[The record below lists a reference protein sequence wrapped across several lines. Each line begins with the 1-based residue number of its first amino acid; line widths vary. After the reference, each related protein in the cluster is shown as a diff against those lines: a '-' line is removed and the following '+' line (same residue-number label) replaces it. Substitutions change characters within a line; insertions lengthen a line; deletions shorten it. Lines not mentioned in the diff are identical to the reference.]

1 MAVKNSEAVPLYIHT
16 IYRILREMRVV
27 QQLEG
32 SQFNYHEFK
41 RQMMDSGLSSTQ
53 LGPLH
58 QRLDTLESFMP
69 KEQVYPGKKGK
80 GKVTASGAD
89 EGDWTS
95 KVCTVTR
102 LDTLS
107 NCFSLVGSQLSTS
120 HAPV

>member
-1 MAVKNSEAVPLYIHT
+1 MKNSEAVPLYIHT
-16 IYRILREMRVV
+16 IYRILREMRIV
-27 QQLEG
+27 QQLMG
-32 SQFNYHEFK
+32 SKFNYRDFK
-41 RQMMDSGLSSTQ
+41 RQMMNSGLSPTQ

-69 KEQVYPGKKGK
+69 KVQVYSGKKGK
-80 GKVTASGAD
+80 GKVMASGID
-89 EGDWTS
+89 EDDWAS

-102 LDTLS
+102 LDTIS